1 MTVHLD
7 VWLRGDD
14 FATTT
19 SIEGISRDPPEWVD
33 DDVRQVLEGMLLAM
47 HKLKHRQNER
57 PAITLRGLSWIVN
70 PYADGG
76 VVIAIEIATGAVVAG
91 PFELEQPALESMIQR
106 VIVQAGA
113 GSTSVH

>member
-19 SIEGISRDPPEWVD
+19 TIDGLARHPAAWVD

-47 HKLKHRQNER
+47 HRLKHRRDER

-70 PYADGG
+70 PYAEGG

-91 PFELEQPALESMIQR
+91 PFEIEQSALESMIQR
-106 VIVQAGA
+106 VLGQNAG
-113 GSTSVH
+113 GSRDVH